1 MACCFNCKGPLA
13 PATRRRTRDA
23 LFICGGDDCRLA
35 MRMHTVN
42 ALHKALSPAVRV
54 ELEELFSFRGRNIY
68 TYGKDLALV
77 KAAAAACTAEHKAE
91 CTFNFMAINA
101 SILNPRRAVPVHHR
115 MRKEA
120 PVKLFPS
127 LYLAMHKGM
136 AALAACK
143 QPLSTITHMTL
154 ENVSEFV
161 DQASRVREFGELAA
175 DFAYKAR
182 APDDTTF
189 APAGSDLGF
198 ASIFTDGTH
207 EFDLGLVLRLT
218 SEPALRTYANQ
229 VARRFLEDHLEDAT
243 TDFMWPW
250 LYIKLESVTTRVS
263 DAMIASYVEREGEAA
278 LAARTWSRETHLAV
292 VRPWGIKATQTLL
305 LVLYRELGAPIA
317 DALLESIVAYV

>member
-1 MACCFNCKGPLA
+1 MACFNCKGPLA
-13 PATRRRTRDA
+13 LGTRRRPSDKMY
-23 LFICGGDDCRLA
+23 ICGGDDCKVA

-42 ALHKALSPAVRV
+42 ALHKALSPVARV
-54 ELEELFSFRGRNIY
+54 ELEELFSFRGHNIY
-68 TYGKDLALV
+68 SYGRDMERI
-77 KAAAAACTAEHKAE
+77 KAVAARCTAERKTERA
-91 CTFNFMAINA
+91 FNFMAINA
-101 SILNPRRAVPVHHR
+101 SIIDPGRAVPVHHR
-115 MRKEA
+115 LRSEA
-120 PVKLFPS
+120 PVKLFWS
-127 LYLAMHKGM
+127 LYLAMDKGM

-143 QPLSTITHMTL
+143 QPLSTITHLTL

-175 DFAYKAR
+175 EFAYKAR
-182 APDDTTF
+182 APDDSTF
-189 APAGSDLGF
+189 TPAGSDLGF

-229 VARRFLEDHLEDAT
+229 MARDFLEDHLEDAT

-250 LYIKLESVTTRVS
+250 LYIKLESATTRVS

-278 LAARTWSRETHLAV
+278 LAARTWSRETHMAV
-292 VRPWGIKATQTLL
+292 ARPWAIKATQALL

-317 DALLESIVAYV
+317 DALLDTIVAHM